1 MSKHILFVDGDQAI
15 ADAVHLMLREMGH
28 RVSMLTSGMEALAVF
43 SHDPAGFDLVIT
55 DLGMSD
61 ISGLLLA
68 EKLLKMRGDIP
79 IVLLTSED
87 GEKQSKE
94 RETGIRW
101 FALKPIS
108 IDALAATVRSA
119 LAEAA

>member
-1 MSKHILFVDGDQAI
+1 MSKQVLFVDADQAI
-15 ADAVHLMLREMGH
+15 IDAVSSMLKEMGH
-28 RVSMLTSGMEALAVF
+28 RVRMATSGMEALAVF
-43 SHDPAGFDLVIT
+43 SHNPEGFDLIIM
-55 DLGMSD
+55 DLSMSD
-61 ISGLLLA
+61 ISGLRLA
-68 EKLLKMRGDIP
+68 ERLLKVRGNIP

-108 IDALAATVRSA
+108 MDALAETVKSA

>member
-1 MSKHILFVDGDQAI
+1 MSKRILFVDGDQAI
-15 ADAVHLMLREMGH
+15 VDAVYLMLSEMGH
-28 RVSMLTSGMEALAVF
+28 RVRMVASGMEGLAVF
-43 SHDPAGFDLVIT
+43 SHNPTGFDLIIT

-61 ISGLLLA
+61 ISGLRLA
-68 EKLLKMRGDIP
+68 ERLLKVRGDIP

-87 GEKQSKE
+87 GEKQSRA

-108 IDALAATVRSA
+108 MDALAATVKSA